1 MAQAFVLR
9 SSDFHGFQQVV
20 GRGADPFLKILKLT
34 RSYWSPLLGRHW
46 SADVLKKKLK
56 LRGIRKNLVG
66 KISTHWIH
74 VALSATFFAF
84 GPARSD
90 RKVIAPPTAIT
101 TMAIFQASRL
111 PLPPA

>member
-9 SSDFHGFQQVV
+9 SSDFQGFQQVF

-56 LRGIRKNLVG
+56 LRGIRKNLWEKFQLIGFTLLYQQLFLLLV
-66 KISTHWIH
+66 
-74 VALSATFFAF
+74 
-84 GPARSD
+84 
-90 RKVIAPPTAIT
+90 PPEVTG
-101 TMAIFQASRL
+101 R
-111 PLPPA
+111 